1 MTKEEALAKFET
13 KMVEL
18 KGSGAPFSEW
28 DFNAGSINSI
38 ANFADCWHCDLLDA
52 NKKKRGVLLLHPD
65 LGCHEV
71 HGAIGREYFDSNG
84 RPNGWLGFPVSDE
97 ETQGNSEDRTQ
108 KFEHGKI
115 VWHKDGDYCESL
127 PALTKEQ
134 RDSLDGMTKD
144 WNAGAQDRMGPLN
157 DVGHQQ
163 CRALLKR
170 IDEEIMRNIREFD
183 AERFLL
189 VVFGS
194 LKAGKS
200 TLVNAF
206 AGKQISSMGAATE
219 TTLRAN
225 LVMAADRDHPEGVY
239 IYDPVCASP
248 DLNGLSDDDKKKVI
262 DQWHRDNA
270 KHFLDYLRG
279 IISEADF
286 KNYFAGARV
295 GGIGEIEKYVT
306 KLDIPDHPNMMPP
319 VVRIN
324 LCGVNKIHGAN
335 IVKDHFILVD
345 TPGLNGTLANYDND
359 PFARILAEKGD
370 CFLFVQSSMSA
381 LTKEAYE
388 YIQKVY
394 ECAKDASV
402 IAVFNRMEARF
413 WLKKEPQEKHL
424 ENEEQAAFEDLKK
437 KLQKIT
443 AKIPPLVSVNTGEAW
458 DSFAAAENLNI
469 NSEKAREESGID
481 VLKKKICE
489 SLQGNEAKIKVAN
502 ATKRMKKNIDDYRNE
517 ITALKNDL
525 DKEKGDLQT
534 ECEKV
539 RANIESQK
547 CDIEK
552 KLQNGNFGT
561 NIEESM
567 KKSIGGAFGKWWG
580 DVDGISAK
588 NNFNFT
594 PGKRYE
600 TSVYD
605 NIFEKFVDE
614 CNNDASS
621 KLETLTGV
629 NVDSLPVGK
638 QSTIWCDVVNDI
650 KLNDP
655 TSDTYALAQ
664 IIADFAKNY
673 GNGREISLEEKLREA
688 IKYADLK
695 KAVGFDFNSQAGNY
709 KATHD
714 KKIWNPKDW
723 FDGNPLGCE
732 CIEVFE
738 KLKEN
743 VQVHPL
749 GNGLASLN
757 GAGLVDKAIAS
768 LLNELGKIADQ
779 FCKTK
784 EGELAKA
791 IEPIDAWIKT
801 LDATSKQLDN
811 LRLSL
816 QKMQ

>member
-18 KGSGAPFSEW
+18 KGRGAPFSEW
-28 DFNAGSINSI
+28 DLNAESINSI

-52 NKKKRGVLLLHPD
+52 NKEKRGVLLLHPEY
-65 LGCHEV
+65 GCHEV
-71 HGAIGREYFDSNG
+71 HGAIRCEYFDSNG
-84 RPNGWLGFPVSDE
+84 GPNGRLGFPVSDE
-97 ETQGNSEDRTQ
+97 EAKGNSGDRTQ

-115 VWHKDGDYCESL
+115 VWHEDGDYCESL
-127 PALTKEQ
+127 PALTKAQ
-134 RDSLDGMTKD
+134 QDIVDGMLKD
-144 WNAGAQDRMGPLN
+144 WANWQNNRTVPN
-157 DVGHQQ
+157 VVGHQA
-163 CRALLKR
+163 CSALLKR
-170 IDEEIMRNIREFD
+170 IDDEITRNIREFD

-225 LVMAADRDHPEGVY
+225 LVMAADHSHPEGVY
-239 IYDPVCASP
+239 IYDPIGASP
-248 DLNGLSDDDKKKVI
+248 DLNGLSDGDKKKVI

-279 IISEADF
+279 IISEADSH
-286 KNYFAGARV
+286 NYFAGARV
-295 GGIGEIEKYVT
+295 GGIEEIEKYVT
-306 KLDIPDHPNMMPP
+306 DLNIPDHPNMMPP
-319 VVRIN
+319 VVRID
-324 LCGVNKIHGAN
+324 LSGVNKIHGAN

-413 WLKKEPQEKHL
+413 WLEKEPQEKHL

-458 DSFAAAENLNI
+458 DSFAAAENLKI
-469 NSEKAREESGID
+469 NSEEAREESGID

-502 ATKRMKKNIDDYRNE
+502 AKARMIKNIDDYRNE
-517 ITALKNDL
+517 ITALKKDL
-525 DKEKGDLQT
+525 GKEEGDLQT

-539 RANIESQK
+539 RANIGSQK

-567 KKSIGGAFGKWWG
+567 KKSIGGAFGKWG
-580 DVDGISAK
+580 DDVDGISAK

-600 TSVYD
+600 TSVYE
-605 NIFEKFVDE
+605 NIFEQFVDG

-621 KLETLTGV
+621 KLGTLTGV

-655 TSDTYALAQ
+655 TSDTYALAEK
-664 IIADFAKNY
+664 IKEFAKNY
-673 GNGREISLEEKLREA
+673 GNGREISLEEKLRASITFGE
-688 IKYADLK
+688 LK
-695 KAVGFDFNSQAGNY
+695 KPMCFAFQSQNY
-709 KATHD
+709 GVTHES
-714 KKIWNPKDW
+714 W
-723 FDGNPLGCE
+723 FHIPLICPNNDPTGAE
-732 CIEVFE
+732 CILVFG
-738 KLKEN
+738 KLKAAVEK
-743 VQVHPL
+743 HPL
-749 GNGLASLN
+749 GVGLGGVGVKAS
-757 GAGLVDKAIAS
+757 VEKAIKS
-768 LLNELGKIADQ
+768 LLGELGEIADE
-779 FCKTK
+779 FNNAKDA
-784 EGELAKA
+784 ELAKA
-791 IEPIDAWIKT
+791 VEPINAWIETLNKT
-801 LDATSKQLDN
+801 DNQLDN
-811 LRLSL
+811 LRHSL